1 MTTVVVV
8 EVGGATGSVT
18 VVVRR
23 TVVVS
28 VVGGG
33 VETTS
38 SLEHAPQAIA
48 APINRMIR
56 DRVFMYN
63 AKTKVRACAVSRI

>member
-8 EVGGATGSVT
+8 EVGGATGWVT
-18 VVVRR
+18 VVVRL

-38 SLEHAPQAIA
+38 SLEHAP
-48 APINRMIR
+48 
-56 DRVFMYN
+56 
-63 AKTKVRACAVSRI
+63 

>member
-8 EVGGATGSVT
+8 DVEVGGGTGSVT

-33 VETTS
+33 VDTVS

-48 APINRMIR
+48 APINRMNL
-56 DRVFMYN
+56 DSVFMYMLKIKF
-63 AKTKVRACAVSRI
+63 ARVR